1 MSTPPERPP
10 PLVRLG
16 RFLGLIGHGPRPGF
30 PPSPRI
36 EPDLSWTGEARR
48 PDPRWTGEAQP
59 EGGATKLGRFLG
71 LTEGDE
77 PDPRPDVAALRA
89 EVDAL
94 RGDVRRLERRL
105 RQVEREV

>member
-1 MSTPPERPP
+1 MPPERPS

-16 RFLGLIGHGPRPGF
+16 RFLGLIGPAPRPGF
-30 PPSPRI
+30 PPAARA
-36 EPDLSWTGEARR
+36 EADLSWTGGPPR
-48 PDPRWTGEAQP
+48 PDPAWTGGSPPQGPSAR
-59 EGGATKLGRFLG
+59 LGQVLG
-71 LTEGDE
+71 LTQGTE